1 MRYSTNKYCTIKIR
15 VIQQAPIN
23 ILMAYRISISDI
35 KRIADVLPDAYVIE
49 NGDETVELVLQG
61 AVDPTTAN
69 PIAYIINEDYQKAK
83 RLQLIEE
90 VREIQSFKSSVK
102 KRVLCA
108 IVNDA
113 VHRING

>member
-1 MRYSTNKYCTIKIR
+1 M
-15 VIQQAPIN
+15 P
-23 ILMAYRISISDI
+23 YRISISDI

-49 NGDETVELVLQG
+49 NGGETVELVLQG
-61 AVDPTTAN
+61 VVDPTTAN
-69 PIAYIINEDYQKAK
+69 PIAYVINEDYQKAK

-113 VHRING
+113 IHSIHG

>member
-1 MRYSTNKYCTIKIR
+1 M
-15 VIQQAPIN
+15 P
-23 ILMAYRISISDI
+23 YRISKSDI
-35 KRIADVLPDAYVIE
+35 NRIADVLPDAYVIE
-49 NGDETVELVLQG
+49 NGGETVEIVLQG
-61 AVDPTTAN
+61 VVDPTTAN
-69 PIAYIINEDYQKAK
+69 PIAHVINEKNIDEYQKAK
-83 RLQLIEE
+83 RLQFIEE

>member
-1 MRYSTNKYCTIKIR
+1 M
-15 VIQQAPIN
+15 P
-23 ILMAYRISISDI
+23 YRISKSDI
-35 KRIADVLPDAYVIE
+35 KKIADVLPDAYVIE
-49 NGDETVELVLQG
+49 NGNETVEIVLQG

-69 PIAYIINEDYQKAK
+69 PIVYVINEKNIDEYQKAK
-83 RLQLIEE
+83 RLQFIEE

>member
-1 MRYSTNKYCTIKIR
+1 M
-15 VIQQAPIN
+15 P
-23 ILMAYRISISDI
+23 YRISISDI

-49 NGDETVELVLQG
+49 NGGETVELVLQG

-69 PIAYIINEDYQKAK
+69 PIAHVINEKNIEEYQKAK

-113 VHRING
+113 IHSIHG

>member
-1 MRYSTNKYCTIKIR
+1 M
-15 VIQQAPIN
+15 P
-23 ILMAYRISISDI
+23 YRISRSDI
-35 KRIADVLPDAYVIE
+35 NRIADVLPDAYVIE

-61 AVDPTTAN
+61 AVDRTTAN
-69 PIAYIINEDYQKAK
+69 PIAHAINEENIEEYQKAK

-90 VREIQSFKSSVK
+90 VREIQSFKASVE

-113 VHRING
+113 IRVIHG

>member
-1 MRYSTNKYCTIKIR
+1 M
-15 VIQQAPIN
+15 P
-23 ILMAYRISISDI
+23 YRISISDF

-49 NGDETVELVLQG
+49 NGNETVELVLQG

-69 PIAYIINEDYQKAK
+69 PIAHVINEKNIEEYQRAK

-90 VREIQSFKSSVK
+90 VREIQSFKSSVR

-108 IVNDA
+108 IINDA
-113 VHRING
+113 VHSIHC

>member
-1 MRYSTNKYCTIKIR
+1 M
-15 VIQQAPIN
+15 P
-23 ILMAYRISISDI
+23 YRISKSDI
-35 KRIADVLPDAYVIE
+35 NKIADVLPDAYVIE
-49 NGDETVELVLQG
+49 NGGETVEIVLQG

-69 PIAYIINEDYQKAK
+69 PIVHVINEKNIDEYQKAK
-83 RLQLIEE
+83 RQQFIEE
-90 VREIQSFKSSVK
+90 VREIQSFKSSVM

>member
-1 MRYSTNKYCTIKIR
+1 MS
-15 VIQQAPIN
+15 
-23 ILMAYRISISDI
+23 YRISKSDF

-49 NGDETVELVLQG
+49 NGSETVEIVLQG

-69 PIAYIINEDYQKAK
+69 PIAYVINEKNLDEYQKAK
-83 RLQLIEE
+83 RLQFIEE

>member
-1 MRYSTNKYCTIKIR
+1 MS
-15 VIQQAPIN
+15 
-23 ILMAYRISISDI
+23 YRISKSDI

-49 NGDETVELVLQG
+49 NGSETVELVLQG

-69 PIAYIINEDYQKAK
+69 PIAYIINEKNIDEYQKAK
-83 RLQLIEE
+83 RLQFIEE